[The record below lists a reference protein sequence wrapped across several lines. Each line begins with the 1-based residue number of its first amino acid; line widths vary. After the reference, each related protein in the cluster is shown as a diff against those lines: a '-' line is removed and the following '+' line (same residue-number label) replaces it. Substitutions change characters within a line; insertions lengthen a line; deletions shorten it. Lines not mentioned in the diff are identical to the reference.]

1 MIKKKKILIN
11 LLNYYIKMNGY
22 GEYLETVIKFSE
34 PLSETIQSEK
44 ILEKQNKI
52 KIISLTLIPYD
63 YLLNEF
69 KKWTIP
75 YDYLEFKKWTI
86 PYDYLLNVFKKWT
99 IIIDLNKDNKDE
111 IFPEIKYGLENKAD
125 NYYEIYKDEN
135 EIYNEKF
142 KKYIKFKNKVLDYIN
157 AQIGNIKL
165 NKIIKLEIFP
175 VKNELGIYDENDFYN
190 FKNIQCISS
199 FQYKGKEYKYKDDNI
214 FVNGI
219 YGKAPGFIFLINA
232 LIEDYLDFTQ

>member
-1 MIKKKKILIN
+1 MIKKKILIY

-22 GEYLETVIKFSE
+22 NEYLETGIKFSE

-52 KIISLTLIPYD
+52 KIII
-63 YLLNEF
+63 
-69 KKWTIP
+69 
-75 YDYLEFKKWTI
+75 LE
-86 PYDYLLNVFKKWT
+86 YDYLLNVFKKWT
-99 IIIDLNKDNKDE
+99 IIIDLNKDNKDK

-125 NYYEIYKDEN
+125 NYYETYKDEN

-165 NKIIKLEIFP
+165 KKIIKLEIFP

-199 FQYKGKEYKYKDDNI
+199 FEYEGKEYKYKDNNI

>member
-1 MIKKKKILIN
+1 
-11 LLNYYIKMNGY
+11 MNGY
-22 GEYLETVIKFSE
+22 NEYLETGKFSE

-52 KIISLTLIPYD
+52 EIIILDLIPYD
-63 YLLNEF
+63 GYNE
-69 KKWTIP
+69 
-75 YDYLEFKKWTI
+75 YLEYLETGIKFSEPLSETIQSEKDLI

-99 IIIDLNKDNKDE
+99 IIIDLNKDNKDK

-125 NYYEIYKDEN
+125 KYYETYKDEN
-135 EIYNEKF
+135 EIDNEKF

-199 FQYKGKEYKYKDDNI
+199 FEYEGKEYKYKDNNI

-219 YGKAPGFIFLINA
+219 NGKSLGFIYLINV
-232 LIEDYLDFTQ
+232 LSEDYLDFTQ

>member
-1 MIKKKKILIN
+1 MIKKKILIY

-22 GEYLETVIKFSE
+22 HEYLERIKFSE

-52 KIISLTLIPYD
+52 EIIFLVL
-63 YLLNEF
+63 
-69 KKWTIP
+69 
-75 YDYLEFKKWTI
+75 I

-99 IIIDLNKDNKDE
+99 IIIDLNKDNKDK
-111 IFPEIKYGLENKAD
+111 IIREIKYGLENKAD
-125 NYYEIYKDEN
+125 NYYKTYKDEN
-135 EIYNEKF
+135 EIDNEKF
-142 KKYIKFKNKVLDYIN
+142 KKYIEFKNKVLDYIN

-165 NKIIKLEIFP
+165 KKIIKLEIFP

-199 FQYKGKEYKYKDDNI
+199 FEYEGKEYKYKDNNI

-219 YGKAPGFIFLINA
+219 NGKAPGFIFLINT
-232 LIEDYLDFTQ
+232 LSEDYLDFTQ

>member
-1 MIKKKKILIN
+1 
-11 LLNYYIKMNGY
+11 MNGY
-22 GEYLETVIKFSE
+22 YEYLETPIKFSE

-52 KIISLTLIPYD
+52 IIPVPIPYD
-63 YLLNEF
+63 Y
-69 KKWTIP
+69 I
-75 YDYLEFKKWTI
+75 
-86 PYDYLLNVFKKWT
+86 LNVFKKWT
-99 IIIDLNKDNKDE
+99 IIIDLNKDNKDK

-125 NYYEIYKDEN
+125 NYYETYKDEN

-199 FQYKGKEYKYKDDNI
+199 FEYKGKEYKYKDYNI

-219 YGKAPGFIFLINA
+219 YGQAPGFIFLINA

>member
-22 GEYLETVIKFSE
+22 DEYLETKIKFSE

-44 ILEKQNKI
+44 ILEKQE
-52 KIISLTLIPYD
+52 L
-63 YLLNEF
+63 
-69 KKWTIP
+69 
-75 YDYLEFKKWTI
+75 I

-99 IIIDLNKDNKDE
+99 IIIDLNKDNKDK
-111 IFPEIKYGLENKAD
+111 IIPEIKYGLENKAD
-125 NYYEIYKDEN
+125 NYYETYKDEN

-165 NKIIKLEIFP
+165 KKIIKLEIFP

-199 FQYKGKEYKYKDDNI
+199 FEYEGKEDKYEDYNI

-232 LIEDYLDFTQ
+232 LSEDYLDFTQ